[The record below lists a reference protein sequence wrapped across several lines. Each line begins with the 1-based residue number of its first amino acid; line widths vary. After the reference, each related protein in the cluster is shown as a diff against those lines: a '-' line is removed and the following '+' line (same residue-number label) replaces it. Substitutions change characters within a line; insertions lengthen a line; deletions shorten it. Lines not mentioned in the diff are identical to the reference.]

1 MSSSFRQPG
10 NHSADAPYTDDEIDH
25 LLGGGVLGG
34 SQRERIFEAAVTA
47 ADRAGPRSA
56 MLANT
61 RVRALAAIALA
72 ATVAVLMVRQRRTFD
87 DARSGDRDEPAF
99 RDKGGAR
106 PSPRA
111 APTIDIDA
119 QCLHAPSGSC
129 PRGAVIVFSVEGA
142 PDGAFVTSVL
152 DPMDAPTA
160 KGRVWLARNQPV
172 TKVGA
177 PSAPGMLTYGARV
190 PSDQAAGAYRIDVLI
205 TQRPLSREGMGP
217 PVPPDVLAR
226 AHFDVS
232 VPP

>member
-10 NHSADAPYTDDEIDH
+10 NHSGDAPYTDDEIDH
-25 LLGGGVLGG
+25 LLGGGRLGG
-34 SQRERIFEAAVTA
+34 AQRERIFEAAVTA
-47 ADRAGPRSA
+47 ADRPGPRGSIV
-56 MLANT
+56 ANT

-72 ATVAVLMVRQRRTFD
+72 AAAVVLMVRRHRTFD
-87 DARSGDRDEPAF
+87 DTRLGDRDEPAF
-99 RDKGGAR
+99 RDKGAAQR
-106 PSPRA
+106 SPTA

-119 QCLHAPSGSC
+119 ECLHAPSGSC

-142 PDGAFVTSVL
+142 PDGAFMTSVL
-152 DPMDAPTA
+152 DPMDRPTTA
-160 KGRVWLARNQPV
+160 GPVWLSRNQPV

-177 PSAPGMLTYGARV
+177 ASAPGMLTYGARV

-205 TQRPLSREGMGP
+205 TRRPLVREEMAR
-217 PVPPDVLAR
+217 PVPPDLLAR